1 MPIEKCVCWLQVTLQ
16 GRYKRAFCAALLA
29 GRRCC
34 CWINAFQSLNLLLAL
49 PASLSDADSSRSIVM
64 LSHACLSSLSL
75 VLLLLISSLWCTME
89 SLKVGG
95 GQTENEVDCVIN
107 WEITERGYCL
117 FSMQFMQTMCD
128 FLLRKTIANRQHQSR
143 RQRRETIAH
152 QKRASLLSE
161 IVILMRR
168 EKKNEKKNQHHI
180 LFVSSIF
187 SGRTREPSKTIVRY
201 LLPFDRRS
209 AISVFNWCNR
219 LFRELYHRPAI
230 FSRVRI
236 FSCVSWLPLLIFC
249 SFSLVCVCGGC
260 GVVGTRCDSH
270 IFSLLRDWISF
281 ERESIPAGFSG
292 NIRNDSLY

>member
-16 GRYKRAFCAALLA
+16 GRCKRAFCAALLA

-75 VLLLLISSLWCTME
+75 VSLLLISSLWCTME

-168 EKKNEKKNQHHI
+168 EKKNREEEAASHPFRFFNFLGPNARAEQNNREI
-180 LFVSSIF
+180 FIALRSSVRDIGFQLVQSFVS
-187 SGRTREPSKTIVRY
+187 RTLSPASDLFARPHFQLRFVAAVAD
-201 LLPFDRRS
+201 LLQ
-209 AISVFNWCNR
+209 
-219 LFRELYHRPAI
+219 
-230 FSRVRI
+230 
-236 FSCVSWLPLLIFC
+236 LLTC
-249 SFSLVCVCGGC
+249 VCVWWVRGG
-260 GVVGTRCDSH
+260 GDSVRFAH
-270 IFSLLRDWISF
+270 FLPSSGLDLLR
-281 ERESIPAGFSG
+281 EREHPSG
-292 NIRNDSLY
+292 ILWKYQK

>member
-1 MPIEKCVCWLQVTLQ
+1 MLAASYCSGLMQK
-16 GRYKRAFCAALLA
+16 ALLRCTS
-29 GRRCC
+29 GR
-34 CWINAFQSLNLLLAL
+34 S
-49 PASLSDADSSRSIVM
+49 P
-64 LSHACLSSLSL
+64 
-75 VLLLLISSLWCTME
+75 LLLLDKCVPEPEPFACLASLVIGCRFISIDCYAFSCLFVFSLSCFVASLALVVVHYGISE
-89 SLKVGG
+89 SWRRASRK
-95 GQTENEVDCVIN
+95 
-107 WEITERGYCL
+107 RGRLRNKLGNYRRRVL
-117 FSMQFMQTMCD
+117 SFSMQFMQTMCD

-161 IVILMRR
+161 IVILVRR
-168 EKKNEKKNQHHI
+168 KQVKKKQHHI

-201 LLPFDRRS
+201 LLPFDRRP

-270 IFSLLRDWISF
+270 IFSLPRDWISF
-281 ERESIPAGFSG
+281 ERESKRFS
-292 NIRNDSLY
+292 RKYQK